1 MRLFEIDRQLEQ
13 FEALLAESGG
23 ELDEG
28 KEAEWTHLIESREDK
43 WRAYIAMIRQMDA
56 EAYAFKA
63 EAERL
68 AASAKTR
75 TASAAWLKTRLL
87 ASMDDAGI
95 AEIKTE
101 IGKLKVMSAPNRP
114 VVLRVEI
121 EDLPPE
127 FVRVRKEPNMIA
139 IGTELKAGNPA
150 VEELA
155 EFGPAS
161 RYVRIF

>member
-13 FEALLAESGG
+13 FESLLAESGG
-23 ELDEG
+23 ELNGEA
-28 KEAEWTHLIESREDK
+28 EAEWQRLINAREDK
-43 WRAYIAMIRQMDA
+43 WRTYIAMIKQMDA
-56 EAYAFKA
+56 EASAFKA

-75 TASAAWLKTRLL
+75 SASAAWLKTRLL

-95 AEIKTE
+95 GEVKTE
-101 IGKLKVMSAPNRP
+101 IGKLKVMAAPNRP

-121 EDLPPE
+121 ADLPAE
-127 FVRVRKEPNMIA
+127 FVRVRLEPNMIK
-139 IGTELKAGNPA
+139 IGAEIKAGNPA
-150 VEELA
+150 VSGLA